1 MRKSNRNIP
10 IVFMKMKVTSHLI
23 LCNPGAA
30 KNQTWLEFSRP
41 ETLEWVEFSRPEIL
55 EWVAFPLLQRIVPT
69 QGSNPSPV
77 LLVDSLPAEPQFSS
91 VQSLS
96 RVRLFATP
104 WIAARQASLSITNS
118 QSSLR
123 LRSIESVMPSSHL
136 ILCHPL
142 FLLPLIPPSI
152 SRVFFFMSLITKLFM
167 LIILLIK
174 LLSYLKFL
182 GPNSVVCFVPNS
194 NS

>member
-10 IVFMKMKVTSHLI
+10 IVFMKMKVASHLI

-30 KNQTWLEFSRP
+30 KNQTRLEFSRP

-55 EWVAFPLLQRIVPT
+55 EWVAFPLLQRIFPT

-96 RVRLFATP
+96 RVRLFVTP
-104 WIAARQASLSITNS
+104 
-118 QSSLR
+118 
-123 LRSIESVMPSSHL
+123 
-136 ILCHPL
+136 
-142 FLLPLIPPSI
+142 
-152 SRVFFFMSLITKLFM
+152 
-167 LIILLIK
+167 
-174 LLSYLKFL
+174 
-182 GPNSVVCFVPNS
+182 
-194 NS
+194 

>member
-10 IVFMKMKVTSHLI
+10 IVFMKMKVPSHLI

-30 KNQTWLEFSRP
+30 KNQTRLEFSRP

-55 EWVAFPLLQRIVPT
+55 EWVAFPLLQRIFPT

-96 RVRLFATP
+96 RVRLFANRSTP
-104 WIAARQASLSITNS
+104 GLPVHHQLQEFTQTRIHRVSDAIQ
-118 QSSLR
+118 
-123 LRSIESVMPSSHL
+123 PS
-136 ILCHPL
+136 HPL
-142 FLLPLIPPSI
+142 ASPSPPAPNPSQHQ
-152 SRVFFFMSLITKLFM
+152 SLFQ
-167 LIILLIK
+167 
-174 LLSYLKFL
+174 
-182 GPNSVVCFVPNS
+182 
-194 NS
+194 

>member
-10 IVFMKMKVTSHLI
+10 IVFMKMKVASHLI

-30 KNQTWLEFSRP
+30 KNQTRL
-41 ETLEWVEFSRPEIL
+41 EFSRPEIL
-55 EWVAFPLLQRIVPT
+55 EWVAFPLLQRIFPT

-104 WIAARQASLSITNS
+104 
-118 QSSLR
+118 
-123 LRSIESVMPSSHL
+123 
-136 ILCHPL
+136 
-142 FLLPLIPPSI
+142 
-152 SRVFFFMSLITKLFM
+152 
-167 LIILLIK
+167 
-174 LLSYLKFL
+174 
-182 GPNSVVCFVPNS
+182 
-194 NS
+194 